1 MAPPP
6 PASREAVREAR
17 LGDVWSNELND
28 VFADVAP
35 YYDRANNIAAL
46 GQFGNFLRRFM
57 QLVELRPHQKVLDVC
72 AGTNAVGIALLKR
85 EPTLEI
91 HAIDR
96 SAAMQ
101 TVGQQR
107 AAELGFQIKSNIGDV
122 HALPFPDN
130 HFDVVTLQFASR
142 HLRVR
147 EVFAEIRRVL
157 KPGGRFHHSDMLR
170 PRNPIVKRLYYSY
183 LRGCLG
189 ITGLIVGSG
198 PAAVQAKQY
207 FMDALELFYTA
218 EDLSILL
225 RELGFVDVRVDTVF
239 HGMIGFHRA
248 TKAG

>member
-17 LGDVWSNELND
+17 LGDVWSNDLND

-57 QLVELRPHQKVLDVC
+57 QLVELKPQQKVLDVC
-72 AGTNAVGIALLKR
+72 AGTNAIGIALLKR
-85 EPTLEI
+85 EPTLDV

-107 AAELGFQIKSNIGDV
+107 AAGS
-122 HALPFPDN
+122 ASRSRAPSATCTSCPFPDL
-130 HFDVVTLQFASR
+130 HFDIVTLQFASR

-147 EVFAEIRRVL
+147 EVFSEILRVL
-157 KPGGRFHHSDMLR
+157 KPGGHFHHSDMLR
-170 PRNPIVKRLYYSY
+170 
-183 LRGCLG
+183 
-189 ITGLIVGSG
+189 
-198 PAAVQAKQY
+198 
-207 FMDALELFYTA
+207 
-218 EDLSILL
+218 
-225 RELGFVDVRVDTVF
+225 
-239 HGMIGFHRA
+239 RA
-248 TKAG
+248 